1 MWTTFKKS
9 SRSPIVGVVE
19 SKKFGIILE
28 RERELDMKT
37 WLVFNSKMDVIGSVR
52 AEGYTQAFVIA
63 QNRFRYVDYIQ
74 EV

>member
-1 MWTTFKKS
+1 MT
-9 SRSPIVGVVE
+9 
-19 SKKFGIILE
+19 
-28 RERELDMKT
+28 T
-37 WLVFNSKMDVIGSVR
+37 WLVFNSRMDVIGSVR